1 MPQDRVLDLLGNDH
15 TVFADDLA
23 EFTGLWL
30 QDSLLKFVKGNDECM
45 LVNGSSGSGKT
56 TLAATVMERLQR
68 PIARQTFQSVFVTIG
83 KLRDRLGDN
92 VFADTSQARYRPR
105 PPHSTW

>member
-23 EFTGLWL
+23 EYTGLWF
-30 QDSLLKFVKGNDECM
+30 QDSLLKFVKGNDEC
-45 LVNGSSGSGKT
+45 LLINGPSGSGKT

-68 PIARQTFQSVFVTIG
+68 PIARQTFQSVFATIG
-83 KLRDRLGDN
+83 RWPKHSRRKPPTDVVQVRC
-92 VFADTSQARYRPR
+92 RHKPPR
-105 PPHSTW
+105 SIS